1 MSSSSD
7 DESSE
12 DENDENLEQ
21 DEETT
26 SCDQEPSVPDEVS
39 VSDQEDATDVVTET
53 VREHEAKEEEEEE
66 EADHDVHQ
74 AEDPDKSDQ
83 ISQPDDDDDM
93 TQADSNGNVARDGDS
108 AVVEVEED
116 VANSNSTTTGTVK
129 TEEIV
134 SADSA
139 VTNENKTDTEE
150 EASSEEGV
158 NQDESPIINTLETP
172 NKTNDTTTTNPNS
185 VPGDKVTEDATKTIS
200 SQSVAIKKKE
210 PEGENISK
218 VKDPPAKPVEKDAA
232 TKSSSPPT
240 AEKNDNVKNA
250 AMTSGELIAKI
261 STRFPHASCIKDL
274 DFHAFKSKT
283 LLSNAGQLSQVTGPK
298 MEPIFTKI
306 TNEIKSVQ
314 ITQHQYEQY
323 ISAVKTCYE
332 KLFLDMAND
341 LDTIQRD
348 YDRRLSNLEE
358 ILSNVVPGGLSKSSN
373 HRFLPAVGVF
383 FTSEY
388 AQLMFSIGFMVLMIF
403 LRMRR
408 KKKNLDNPSPSP
420 LPPLKSSEGTKISTP
435 PVKEAA
441 TTTPPATPMSSAA
454 EVSPSS
460 INNFE
465 QHEEKEEHSSLNNST
480 SEPSLLHELPAKED
494 DNASGD
500 KPPLVRII
508 SNDEKENKS
517 TSVTVMSL
525 NCSPPSMAQHDQI
538 AKDMK
543 VTC

>member
-1 MSSSSD
+1 
-7 DESSE
+7 
-12 DENDENLEQ
+12 
-21 DEETT
+21 
-26 SCDQEPSVPDEVS
+26 
-39 VSDQEDATDVVTET
+39 VV
-53 VREHEAKEEEEEE
+53 
-66 EADHDVHQ
+66 D
-74 AEDPDKSDQ
+74 
-83 ISQPDDDDDM
+83 
-93 TQADSNGNVARDGDS
+93 
-108 AVVEVEED
+108 
-116 VANSNSTTTGTVK
+116 
-129 TEEIV
+129 
-134 SADSA
+134 
-139 VTNENKTDTEE
+139 
-150 EASSEEGV
+150 
-158 NQDESPIINTLETP
+158 
-172 NKTNDTTTTNPNS
+172 
-185 VPGDKVTEDATKTIS
+185 DATKPVS

-210 PEGENISK
+210 PEGEKQSVAIKKKEPEGENIPK

-232 TKSSSPPT
+232 TKSSSPLT

-358 ILSNVVPGGLSKSSN
+358 VLSNVVPGGLSKSSN
-373 HRFLPAVGVF
+373 HRFMTVLPAVGVF

-388 AQLMFSIGFMVLMIF
+388 AQLMFSIGFTVLMIF

-408 KKKNLDNPSPSP
+408 KKKNIDNPSPSP
-420 LPPLKSSEGTKISTP
+420 PPPLKSSEGTKTSTP
-435 PVKEAA
+435 PAKEAT

-465 QHEEKEEHSSLNNST
+465 QHEEKEVHSSLNKNST
-480 SEPSLLHELPAKED
+480 SEPSLLHELPVKEED
-494 DNASGD
+494 DDASGD
-500 KPPLVRII
+500 KPTTLVRII

-517 TSVTVMSL
+517 SSVTVMSN
-525 NCSPPSMAQHDQI
+525 NCSPPSMAQQHDPI
-538 AKDMK
+538 AKDLK